1 MKSITISVND
11 KKIHAEIP
19 APQTL
24 LDFLRSNGIMSV
36 KRGCESGECGSC
48 AVLVDD
54 EPRASCITL
63 TLQADGKEVKTVD
76 ALSTRP
82 DLSELQ
88 KRFIEVGAIQCG
100 YCTPALLLLA
110 DHYLNNALS
119 PSEKEL
125 REAISGVLCRCTG
138 YLKPV
143 EAIKKEF
150 KAN

>member
-1 MKSITISVND
+1 MRNISISVDD
-11 KKIHAEIP
+11 KKFHTEVRAS
-19 APQTL
+19 QTL

-36 KRGCESGECGSC
+36 KRGCESGECGAC
-48 AVLVDD
+48 AVLIDD

-63 TLQADGKEVKTVD
+63 TLQADGKEVKTVES
-76 ALSTRP
+76 LSTRP

-110 DHYLNNALS
+110 EHYLNNAVS
-119 PSEKEL
+119 PTEEEV
-125 REAISGVLCRCTG
+125 REAISGVLCRYTG
-138 YLKPV
+138 YVKPV

-150 KAN
+150 KKV

>member
-63 TLQADGKEVKTVD
+63 TLQADGKEVKTVE

-110 DHYLNNALS
+110 EHYLSNALS

-138 YLKPV
+138 YVKPV
-143 EAIKKEF
+143 GAIKREF

>member
-1 MKSITISVND
+1 LKSITISVND
-11 KKIHAEIP
+11 KKIHTEVP
-19 APQTL
+19 ASQTL

-36 KRGCESGECGSC
+36 KRGCESGECGAC

-63 TLQADGKEVKTVD
+63 TLQADGKEVKTVE

-110 DHYLNNALS
+110 QHYLNNAMS

-143 EAIKKEF
+143 EAIKREI

>member
-1 MKSITISVND
+1 MKNITLSVNGG
-11 KKIHAEIP
+11 KIHTEVP

-24 LDFLRSNGIMSV
+24 LDFLRSNGFMSV

-48 AVLVDD
+48 AVLIDD

-63 TLQADGKEVKTVD
+63 TLQADGREVKTVE

-82 DLSELQ
+82 ELSALQ
-88 KRFIEVGAIQCG
+88 KRFVEVGAIQCG

-110 DHYLNNALS
+110 EHFLNTAVS
-119 PSEKEL
+119 PSEEEL

-138 YLKPV
+138 YVKPV
-143 EAIKKEF
+143 EAIKKEIMSG
-150 KAN
+150 

>member
-110 DHYLNNALS
+110 EHYLNNALS

>member
-1 MKSITISVND
+1 LKSITISVND

-110 DHYLNNALS
+110 DHYLNNTLS

>member
-110 DHYLNNALS
+110 DHYLNNAPS

>member
-110 DHYLNNALS
+110 DHYLNNTLS

>member
-110 DHYLNNALS
+110 EHYLNNAIS

-143 EAIKKEF
+143 EAIKREF

>member
-110 DHYLNNALS
+110 EHYLNNALS

-138 YLKPV
+138 YVKPV
-143 EAIKKEF
+143 EAIKREI

>member
-110 DHYLNNALS
+110 EHYLNNALS
-119 PSEKEL
+119 PSEKEF

-138 YLKPV
+138 YVKPV
-143 EAIKKEF
+143 EAIKREI

>member
-110 DHYLNNALS
+110 EHYLNNALS

-143 EAIKKEF
+143 EAIKREF